1 MANRAR
7 ARKRPV
13 KKVNW
18 MMRILLVAIA
28 AFLFLK
34 LVQLHVQMEDKQQQL
49 IELNNSISHQ
59 TLINEDL
66 TKQAANAEDIL
77 EREAND
83 AGLYMPGQ
91 QIYQGSAG

>member
-1 MANRAR
+1 MSSRAR
-7 ARKRPV
+7 ARRADRKA
-13 KKVNW
+13 NW
-18 MMRILLVAIA
+18 AVRILLVAIA

-34 LVQLHVQMEDKQQQL
+34 LVQMNVQLEEKNQQWV
-49 IELNNSISHQ
+49 ELKNSISHQ

-66 TKQAANAEDIL
+66 AEQKENAEDIL

-83 AGLYMPGQ
+83 AGLYKPGQ

>member
-1 MANRAR
+1 MSVRSR
-7 ARKRPV
+7 SKKRPA

-18 MMRILLVAIA
+18 AVRILLVAVA

-34 LVQLHVQMEDKQQQL
+34 GVQLHVQLEDKQKQVV
-49 IELNNSISHQ
+49 EMNNSISHQ

-66 TKQAANAEDIL
+66 TEQVENVDGIL

-83 AGLYMPGQ
+83 SGLYLPGQ

>member
-1 MANRAR
+1 MSVCSRSKKRSAKKANWA
-7 ARKRPV
+7 
-13 KKVNW
+13 
-18 MMRILLVAIA
+18 MRILLVAVA

-34 LVQLHVQMEDKQQQL
+34 LVQLHVQLEDKQQQL
-49 IELNNSISHQ
+49 IALNNSISHQ

-66 TKQAANAEDIL
+66 TEQAENADDIL

-83 AGLYMPGQ
+83 SGLYLPGQ

>member
-1 MANRAR
+1 MRTRAR
-7 ARKRPV
+7 ASKRSA
-13 KKVNW
+13 KKANW
-18 MMRILLVAIA
+18 ALRILLVAVA

-34 LVQLHVQMEDKQQQL
+34 LVQLHVQLEDKQQQL
-49 IELNNSISHQ
+49 IDLNNSISHQ

-66 TKQAANAEDIL
+66 TEQAENAEDIL

-83 AGLYMPGQ
+83 AGLYLPGQ

>member
-1 MANRAR
+1 MSAR
-7 ARKRPV
+7 AKKRSN
-13 KKVNW
+13 KKTNW
-18 MMRILLVAIA
+18 ALRILLVAVA

-34 LVQLHVQMEDKQQQL
+34 LVQLHVQLEDKQQQL
-49 IELNNSISHQ
+49 IDLNNSISHQ

-66 TKQAANAEDIL
+66 TEQAENAEDIL

-83 AGLYMPGQ
+83 AGLYLPGQ